1 MKTLRRRLVTIP
13 GLFVAAVLLTVLIP
27 VWLPLSLAT
36 DLALRRF
43 RFPLARLLAF
53 AVCWV
58 WLEVAGVTW
67 AFVLWSAGLGR
78 HAGLHYSLQ
87 RWWASNVLA
96 ALGFTCGIRI
106 ETADVEVFSPGP
118 TVLLVRHASL
128 ADSLVSAYVIT
139 KLARLHPHYVLKRE
153 LEFDPCLDVVGHRIP
168 NYFLDRQ
175 ARDSGPE
182 LRALERL
189 GAGLGIRD
197 VGVIFPEGTRVND
210 RKRAAALAKI
220 AERDPARSAKLRTLG
235 YLLPPRSAGAS
246 AILRAAPTA
255 DVVLAWHVGFEG
267 LDTFAG
273 VLAAIRRKCEPVRFV
288 ALRVSRALVP
298 DVDAFA
304 DWLDDQWLRMDDE
317 VGTAL
322 RARNERKN

>member
-1 MKTLRRRLVTIP
+1 MTIP
-13 GLFVAAVLLTVLIP
+13 GLFVATVLLTVLIP
-27 VWLPLSLAT
+27 VWLPISLAI

-53 AVCWV
+53 AVCWM

-67 AFVLWSAGLGR
+67 AFLLWSAGLGR

-87 RWWASNVLA
+87 RWWASNVLG

-106 ETADVEVFSPGP
+106 ETADVEVFTPGP
-118 TVLLVRHASL
+118 TVLFVRHASL

-153 LEFDPCLDVVGHRIP
+153 LEFDPCLDVVGHRVP

-175 ARDSGPE
+175 AHDSGPE

-189 GAGLGIRD
+189 GAGLGEGD

-210 RKRAAALAKI
+210 RKRAAALVKI
-220 AERDPARSAKLRTLG
+220 AERDLARAAKLSTLEH
-235 YLLPPRSAGAS
+235 LLPPRSAGAA

-255 DVVLAWHVGFEG
+255 DVVVAWHVGFEG

-273 VLAAIRRKCEPVRFV
+273 VLAAIRRKREPVQFV
-288 ALRVSRALVP
+288 ARRVPRALVP
-298 DVDAFA
+298 DGDAFA
-304 DWLDDQWLRMDDE
+304 YWLDEQWLRMDGE
-317 VGTAL
+317 VGIAL

>member
-87 RWWASNVLA
+87 RWWASNVLV

-189 GAGLGIRD
+189 GAGLGRRD

-210 RKRAAALAKI
+210 RKRAAALVKI
-220 AERDPARSAKLRTLG
+220 AERDPARSAKLSTLG

-273 VLAAIRRKCEPVRFV
+273 VLAAIRRKCAPVRFV
-288 ALRVSRALVP
+288 ALRVSRVLVP
-298 DVDAFA
+298 DGDAFA